1 MITYPEPIIVER
13 DGTLLGESG
22 GSAWFNEPQTHRYL
36 LTRSWSA
43 APLMTWLLLNPSTAD
58 AFADDPTIRRCAG
71 FAKRE
76 GCGGIQV
83 LNLYG
88 LRATDPHDLWD
99 SAGAGVD
106 PVGASNDVIIADRVR
121 SGLVVAGWGN
131 HGARRGRQVARQLT
145 AAGVDL
151 LCLGVTGSGQ
161 PIHPLARGRHRVP
174 DTAPLLPW
182 NPPREGAG

>member
-13 DGTLLGESG
+13 DGTLLGETGS
-22 GSAWFNEPQTHRYL
+22 SAWFNEARTHRYL

-43 APLMTWLLLNPSTAD
+43 APLMTWLLLNPSKAG
-58 AFADDPTIRRCAG
+58 AFISDPTVGRCVG
-71 FAKRE
+71 FAKRD
-76 GCGGIQV
+76 GCGGIQI

-88 LRATDPHDLWD
+88 FRATDPRDLWD
-99 SAGAGVD
+99 SPD
-106 PVGASNDVIIADRVR
+106 PVGASNDAIIADRVR
-121 SGLVVAGWGN
+121 GGLVVAGWGN
-131 HGARRGRQVARQLT
+131 HGMISGRGLEVALLLT

-161 PIHPLARGRHRVP
+161 PLHPLARGRHRVP

-182 NPPREGAG
+182 TPPGGGAGDG